1 MAVEIATC
9 LVFLSG
15 DLVSLQLGYS
25 LDLEIIRISQ
35 GAQAKLK
42 VVLWGHARPPSITKG
57 YVEVMTW
64 V

>member
-35 GAQAKLK
+35 GAQAKLRGCA
-42 VVLWGHARPPSITKG
+42 WGHARPPLLLLKIMLRS
-57 YVEVMTW
+57 
-64 V
+64 